1 MPLFLRDGWVESI
14 EFRNSMIV
22 IRKSQ
27 VATHEKLGDRIIT
40 GSSAQVNDEV
50 LKLLKS

>member
-1 MPLFLRDGWVESI
+1 
-14 EFRNSMIV
+14 MIV

-50 LKLLKS
+50 LKLLKN